1 MTVTLLDKG
10 SLSRLVPV
18 DSLSAENFQE
28 LATKAYR
35 EEVPAGRVLFKPG
48 DRDGKSIYLIEG
60 QVALVDPQGRA
71 ERVTGGTPRARHPI
85 AAHQPRQVTARTETH
100 CVICRLDTDLL
111 DILLTWDQIS
121 GIEVSE
127 ISVSDAAH
135 ATASAPETGEES
147 DWMTKILRSSAFLQI
162 PPANIQAMFMK
173 MAEQPVSAGQEIVR
187 QGEEGDFYYIIKSG
201 SAVVVRPGK
210 GGHELVLAT
219 LHTGDAFGEEALLSE
234 GRRNATVRMQTD
246 GYLMRLSKED
256 FNALLK
262 APLIHWIDLR
272 QAKALIEKGAR
283 LLDVR
288 LETEFSQAAL
298 PNAINLPLFMLRLRS
313 DTLDP
318 DVPYIAYCDTGRRSS
333 AAAFLLGER
342 GFETYVLRGGLRA
355 EGKAM
360 PGTAAGTSAGPVVD
374 PSAGSGAQ
382 SSPDSGAANAGPNA
396 PEEQPGD

>member
-35 EEVPAGRVLFKPG
+35 EEIPAGRVLFQPG
-48 DRDGKSIYLIEG
+48 DRDGKSVYLIEG
-60 QVALVDPQGRA
+60 QVALIDPQGRA

-85 AAHQPRQVTARTETH
+85 AAHQPRQVSARAETP

-127 ISVSDAAH
+127 ISISDVAH
-135 ATASAPETGEES
+135 ATASEPQTGDDS
-147 DWMTKILRSSAFLQI
+147 DWMTKILRSSVFLQI

-173 MAEQPVSAGQEIVR
+173 MVEQPVSAGQEIVR
-187 QGEEGDFYYIIKSG
+187 QGEEGDFYYMIKSG

-262 APLIHWIDLR
+262 APLIHWIDLT
-272 QAKALIEKGAR
+272 QAKALIAGGAR

-318 DVPYIAYCDTGRRSS
+318 SIPYIAYCDTGRRSS

-355 EGKAM
+355 KGEAVAGIGAEPSTHSPVGPSADAGARSSVDAGAGNVG
-360 PGTAAGTSAGPVVD
+360 PGTAK
-374 PSAGSGAQ
+374 
-382 SSPDSGAANAGPNA
+382 
-396 PEEQPGD
+396 EQPGD